1 MKRRNRY
8 ILATVAALTVA
19 FVIGNIVLFNALPK
33 PKRVEQP
40 LQVDYGVG
48 DPQFQRTMNV
58 LMQNPVV
65 GGNSISVL
73 EDGEAIYDGM
83 LDAIDEAEHSVTFET
98 YEFWGEEAAG
108 AFADALSE
116 AAERGIAVHAL
127 LDYIG
132 SAGANADKFERMEDA
147 GVELIRWRNPS
158 WYELARFN
166 HRTHRKLLI
175 TDGETGF
182 TGGAN
187 VADNWL
193 PDEDGEAYRDNH
205 FRLEGPVVANLQAA
219 FMENWLD
226 ASGSLPLG
234 DAYFP
239 ELEDTGELSMQV
251 VNSAPREGYHRM
263 RKMFLYAIAAAEEQI
278 TIGTAYFYPDP
289 DFLDALADAAD
300 RDVEVRILLPGDSI
314 DKGFVRHASV
324 NRWEPMLEA
333 GVEIYEYQPSMY
345 HSKLMSIDDQW
356 ASIGSTNL
364 DNRSFRINNETNVNI
379 FDEASARDIRHLV
392 EQDLDDAERYD
403 LATWRDRPWHKRLAG
418 WLTMTIGGHL

>member
-8 ILATVAALTVA
+8 VIAVIAVVTVAL
-19 FVIGNIVLFNALPK
+19 VIGNIVLFNALPK
-33 PKRVEQP
+33 PKRLQQPVE
-40 LQVDYGVG
+40 VDYGVS
-48 DPQFQRTMNV
+48 DPQFQRTMGV
-58 LMQNPVV
+58 LMQTPIVD
-65 GGNSISVL
+65 GNRIALL
-73 EDGEAIYDGM
+73 EDGEAIYAGM
-83 LDAIDEAEHSVTFET
+83 LEAIDDAEHSITFET

-108 AFADALSE
+108 AFASALSE
-116 AAERGIAVHAL
+116 AAERGVAVHAL
-127 LDYIG
+127 LDFIG
-132 SAGANADKFERMEDA
+132 SAAADPDKLEQMKDA
-147 GVELIRWRNPS
+147 GVELIRWREPS

-175 TDGETGF
+175 TDGTTGF

-193 PDEDGEAYRDNH
+193 PDDDGEAYRDNH
-205 FRLEGPVVANLQAA
+205 FRLEGPVVGNLQAA

-226 ASGSLPLG
+226 ASGTLPLG
-234 DAYFP
+234 EAYFP
-239 ELEDTGELSMQV
+239 ELDDAGELPMQV
-251 VNSAPREGYHRM
+251 VNSAPREGYHRI
-263 RKMFLYAIAAAEEQI
+263 RKMLLYAIAAAEEQI

-289 DFLDALADAAD
+289 DFLGALTDASD
-300 RDVEVRILLPGDSI
+300 RGVTVRILVPGDSI

-345 HSKLMSIDDQW
+345 HSKLLSIDDQW

-364 DNRSFRINNETNVNI
+364 DNRSFRINDETNVNVYDTA
-379 FDEASARDIRHLV
+379 FARDIRHLV
-392 EQDLDDAERYD
+392 EEDLDDAERYD
-403 LATWRDRPWHKRLAG
+403 LERWQDRPWHKRLAG